1 MYEWTLRAHAHEGV
15 DWKEYTLTR
24 WRRAPG
30 AERED
35 LRVWNAVIALY
46 VHFMDGSRRLRA
58 CRSAG
63 AVRGETPFASRVAAL
78 PRTKIA
84 DNGQPAAPP
93 FATVHPCVR
102 LLEVFPTGAS

>member
-35 LRVWNAVIALY
+35 LRVWNAVIQKK
-46 VHFMDGSRRLRA
+46 
-58 CRSAG
+58 
-63 AVRGETPFASRVAAL
+63 E
-78 PRTKIA
+78 PR
-84 DNGQPAAPP
+84 P
-93 FATVHPCVR
+93 
-102 LLEVFPTGAS
+102 SSSSS